1 MDLGVRGDEEEE
13 GPCRETRGRCAR
25 EIELERIGRRLSP
38 DAADALAL
46 FRAAHDQLRVGFS
59 GPYALD
65 VTALDTVSRF
75 LRIEVTPGVFRLVR
89 IAAAEALAIHEERR
103 KEREAEAED

>member
-1 MDLGVRGDEEEE
+1 MDLGVRGAEEDE

-25 EIELERIGRRLSP
+25 EIELEGIGRALSP
-38 DAADALAL
+38 DAADALSL
-46 FRAAHDQLRVGFS
+46 FRAAGDQWRAGFN

-65 VTALDTVSRF
+65 VNALAAVSGF

-89 IAAAEALAIHEERR
+89 AAAAEALAIQEERR
-103 KEREAEAED
+103 KEREDAED